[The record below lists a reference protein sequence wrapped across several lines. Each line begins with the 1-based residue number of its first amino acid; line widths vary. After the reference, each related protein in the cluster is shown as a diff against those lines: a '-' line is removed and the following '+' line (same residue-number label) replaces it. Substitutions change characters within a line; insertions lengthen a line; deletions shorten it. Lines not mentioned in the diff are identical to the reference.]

1 LSCAIAESL
10 IEQEAPMPVGLP
22 VDAAAVHKHSTWFI
36 IYGVVLILL
45 GLFAIAVPGIATL
58 AVELMVGWL
67 LLIGGVVG
75 LIAVF
80 QAGRSASGFWWNLF
94 TSIVFILAGLS
105 LLMRP
110 LSGVITLTIILAAY
124 LLAGGIMRIFLALGY
139 RGKLPGAWGWVM
151 FSGLVDIVLGLIII
165 SGMPGT
171 AVWVIGLLVGINMF
185 MMGVAI
191 LMVALAVRKSVPA
204 AT

>member
-1 LSCAIAESL
+1 
-10 IEQEAPMPVGLP
+10 MPIGLP
-22 VDAAAVHKHSTWFI
+22 ADAATLHKYSTWFI
-36 IYGVVLILL
+36 VYGVLMILL
-45 GLFAIAVPGIATL
+45 GLFAMAAPGIATL

-67 LLIGGVVG
+67 LLIGGIFG

-80 QAGRSASGFWWNLF
+80 QAGRSESGFWWNLF

-110 LSGVITLTIILAAY
+110 LAGVITLTIILAAY

-139 RGKLPGAWGWVM
+139 RSELPSAWGWVL

-171 AVWVIGLLVGINMF
+171 AVWVIGLLVGINLF

-191 LMVALAVRKSVPA
+191 LMVAFAVRKSAPA
-204 AT
+204 AA